1 MPKKSPRREDAAS
14 ASTTSASESS
24 TAAVAPESGDAAD
37 SATAAEDQ
45 TDAPHR
51 DEEKSSDDE
60 TETVGDENLPSESGE
75 VEASEPEVDGGSG
88 SLLDDVQ
95 AFFDQREELAQ
106 RLTDEIEATQA
117 KLAELQETL
126 AQLHPERSGSA
137 GKERRPKKAKKPA
150 VRNSGS
156 AAEAKPDA

>member
-24 TAAVAPESGDAAD
+24 TAAAPESSDAAD
-37 SATAAEDQ
+37 AATATEDQ
-45 TDAPHR
+45 TDAPLS
-51 DEEKSSDDE
+51 DEDKPSDDE
-60 TETVGDENLPSESGE
+60 AEAGGDENLPSESDE
-75 VEASEPEVDGGSG
+75 VEATEPVDGGGSG

-95 AFFDQREELAQ
+95 AFFDQREQLAQ

-126 AQLHPERSGSA
+126 AQLHPERGGSA

>member
-1 MPKKSPRREDAAS
+1 MPRKSPRREDAAS

-24 TAAVAPESGDAAD
+24 TAAAAPESSDAAD
-37 SATAAEDQ
+37 AATAVADQ
-45 TDAPHR
+45 TDAPLS
-51 DEEKSSDDE
+51 DEDKPSDDE
-60 TETVGDENLPSESGE
+60 AEAGGDENLPSESDE
-75 VEASEPEVDGGSG
+75 VEATEPDDGGGSG

-95 AFFDQREELAQ
+95 AFFDQREQLAQ

-156 AAEAKPDA
+156 GAEAKPDA

>member
-24 TAAVAPESGDAAD
+24 TAAAPESSDAAD
-37 SATAAEDQ
+37 AATAVEDQ
-45 TDAPHR
+45 TDAPLS
-51 DEEKSSDDE
+51 DEDKPSDDE
-60 TETVGDENLPSESGE
+60 AEAGGDENLPSESDE
-75 VEASEPEVDGGSG
+75 VEATEPEDGGGSG

-156 AAEAKPDA
+156 GAEAKLDA